1 MAITIPGKVVVF
13 DYGEVISPVPAEADR
28 AELVALAGADPSKFW
43 EIYWRHRKAFDQATM
58 TAKQY
63 WRAIE
68 RDLGQSWDTAQ
79 IHRLWLMDF
88 RSWLA
93 IDHGTLDV
101 LIDLQRGGT
110 RLALLSN
117 AAPDFT
123 SYYRHGMLGDLFE
136 QVFVSSELGTLK
148 PDTEIFQALLRGLAV
163 QADEVIFIDN
173 LEQNVRGAESIG
185 ISSHLFTGAKDL
197 RTYLEALVA
206 DLAGHGD
213 HPDGLRSA

>member
-13 DYGEVISPVPAEADR
+13 DYGEVISIEPAEADR
-28 AELVALAGADPSKFW
+28 AELVAAAGADPSQFW
-43 EIYWRHRKAFDQATM
+43 GIYWRHRKAFDQGTM

-68 RDLGQSWDTAQ
+68 HSLGLSWDTAQ

-117 AAPDFT
+117 AAPDFA

-136 QVFVSSELGTLK
+136 QVFVSSELGVLK
-148 PDTEIFQALLRGLAV
+148 PRAEIFQALLAGLAV
-163 QADEVIFIDN
+163 GPAEVIFIDN
-173 LEQNVRGAESIG
+173 LEDNVRGAEALG
-185 ISSHLFTGAKDL
+185 ITSHHFTDATRL
-197 RTYLEALVA
+197 RQYLETVA
-206 DLAGHGD
+206 SLLSTGQGRL
-213 HPDGLRSA
+213 PSAAQ